1 MSNTTNC
8 QCPFMKETDQNSVKD
23 CPFFQNADW
32 SKANECPYLKTKC
45 PHFQKT
51 TCCNCKDC
59 KCTDCKCSDD
69 KCCCPSE

>member
-1 MSNTTNC
+1 
-8 QCPFMKETDQNSVKD
+8 MKETDQNSVKD